1 MLYRCIRDG
10 VSVRAL
16 YNGEISYVRGGI
28 YKVHPFDG
36 DLLVL
41 LSVGSSGLYEEYL
54 CSIED
59 FVSIE
64 DYRDNQLKELG
75 I

>member
-1 MLYRCIRDG
+1 MKVKCLRD
-10 VSVRAL
+10 VIYADIVR
-16 YNGEISYVRGGI
+16 I